1 MRWHAIGRLALGAAA
16 LAAVSLACFEQPVRE
31 RLVLKF
37 IPGDG
42 VVIAVSVD
50 LAAEEVFEENRAAR
64 ERIQTLR
71 RDLEQ
76 DKDAWARRI
85 ASVEPTLERTLWDRQ
100 DGKLQS
106 VSRRI
111 VVEHSEV
118 LSRFFSDTLIHAQ
131 ITQRE
136 EEMELTLSPEPGS
149 RASRSQRDEFETRQ
163 RIWLDSYSRYLRA
176 ASQLYAY
183 LEDHSTRAP
192 VCFAAV
198 FSEAAGD
205 AKQEELEPPTPQE
218 QELIDAVRKS
228 IDEALSLF
236 TLPTQ
241 SAYSLEELSR
251 LVYDPFP
258 APLTVQLPAPALQ
271 SEGFVDQ
278 GNQTF
283 EIPTRSLWEAL
294 GALGDRWIQ
303 PDLLRVKYRLETRHK
318 PLDLDALVDVKRS
331 TTSPPTAAELEK
343 ALQEQLSPVH
353 LYLVRWST
361 RNLQELDSSEGL
373 EKLWQI
379 PASPRD

>member
-1 MRWHAIGRLALGAAA
+1 MRWHATSRALGTVA
-16 LAAVSLACFEQPVRE
+16 LAAASLSCFEQPVRE

-37 IPGDG
+37 LHGDA
-42 VVIAVSVD
+42 VMIAVSVD
-50 LAAEEVFEENRAAR
+50 LAAEEAFEENRAAR

-111 VVEHSEV
+111 VLEHAAD
-118 LSRFFSDTLIHAQ
+118 LRRFFSDTLISAQ
-131 ITQRE
+131 IAQRE
-136 EEMELTLSPEPGS
+136 AEMELTLTPGAGS
-149 RASRSQRDEFETRQ
+149 RSSRAQREEFEKRLSV
-163 RIWLDSYSRYLRA
+163 WLASYSRYLHDM
-176 ASQLYAY
+176 SELYAT
-183 LEDHSTRAP
+183 LEDHPSRAA

-198 FSEAAGD
+198 LAEEAGD
-205 AKQEELEPPTPQE
+205 EKLEELGPPTSQE
-218 QELIDAVRKS
+218 QERVDAVRKS
-228 IDEALSLF
+228 IEETLSLF
-236 TLPTQ
+236 SLPEQ
-241 SAYSLEELSR
+241 SPYSLEELSR

-343 ALQEQLSPVH
+343 ALQEQLAPAR

-361 RNLQELDSSEGL
+361 RNLQELDPSEGI

-379 PASPRD
+379 PAPSQD